1 MSGGAGAMGIGSS
14 SCSSRCGEHH
24 ARVSSPNVR
33 KTIAFD
39 DPLDFP
45 FASVAAACEQAGFTP
60 VAPSWPVLD
69 PAEYVAP
76 RTDAFSAELL
86 AAAEAALIE
95 DGVFTEENWAVAYL
109 DRDFGGHRFTPDSLA
124 RAAVKFGWAVAYA
137 AELSAELSGD
147 FEINFAGTFQP
158 TTPIE
163 HLFIALELR
172 RRGVSPSALALR
184 WPGRFEAA
192 VDFEDDASEFAQA
205 VVAHAAVA
213 RLAGNYRLSF
223 SHAEEKFSVLPAI
236 GRECGERL
244 HVKTSSLAWMA
255 ALRVV
260 ARVEPALFRE
270 ILRSAQEH
278 FVFDKVSAPIFTN
291 EEDVRFLPEASDAE
305 LERTFLEDVRGRQL
319 LHVTARSILGEP
331 PLADP
336 LRAALAA
343 HSALHHELLSASVA
357 RHLAAL
363 QVG

>member
-1 MSGGAGAMGIGSS
+1 M
-14 SCSSRCGEHH
+14 
-24 ARVSSPNVR
+24 SSPSVR

-39 DPLDFP
+39 DPLDASFV
-45 FASVAAACEQAGFTP
+45 SVAAACEQASFAIVVP
-60 VAPSWPVLD
+60 PWPVLD
-69 PAEYVAP
+69 PSEYFVRRA
-76 RTDAFSAELL
+76 DAFSTDEL
-86 AAAEAALIE
+86 AAAQAALLE
-95 DGVFTEENWAVAYL
+95 DGVFTSSDWMAAYL
-109 DRDFGGHRFTPDSLA
+109 DGEFGGYRFTTNSLA
-124 RAAVKFGWAVAYA
+124 RAGVKFGWAIAYA

-147 FEINFAGTFQP
+147 FEIDFAATFQP
-158 TTPIE
+158 TTPSE

-172 RRGVSPSALALR
+172 RRGILASALALR

-192 VDFEDDASEFAQA
+192 VDFADEAAEFAQA
-205 VVAHAAVA
+205 VAAHAAVV

-223 SHAEEKFSVLPAI
+223 SHAEEKFAVLPAMR
-236 GRECGERL
+236 RECGERL
-244 HVKTSSLAWMA
+244 LVKTSGLAWMA
-255 ALRVV
+255 ALRVI

-270 ILRSAQEH
+270 ILRTAQEH
-278 FVFDKVSAPIFTN
+278 FVFDKVSAPISTN

-336 LRAALAA
+336 LRATLAT

-363 QVG
+363 QAG